1 MKKID
6 WKTCFRVGVSAF
18 VLFLCIHYWPNI
30 SGFIGK
36 CFTAAAPVFTGF
48 VMAYIINILMSFYER
63 HFFPNSKK
71 KSVAKSRRPVSLT
84 GAILTVIGVI
94 ALVIVL
100 IAPQLVNC
108 IEMLVNQLPGAIEK
122 LIAKL
127 NGLSF
132 VSDELIASLASIDWK
147 SRIGDIAQTLF
158 SGVGD
163 VMNVAVSAVSS
174 IFTGIMAFVIGFIVA
189 LYLLMDKDKL
199 GGQCKRVMN
208 SWVPGRFL
216 VKVMHVVCVADDCFR
231 RFLVG
236 QCTEAVILGSRCMVG
251 MLILRLPYAPM
262 VGALIAFTALI
273 PIVGGLIGAGVGA
286 FLILMVSPVKAL
298 IFIIFIIVLQQ
309 IEGNLIY
316 PKVVGSSMGLPALW
330 VLAAVTVGGGVLG
343 IGGMLIGVPMAAV
356 VYRLIKESL
365 NEKESAVAAQA
376 EQEVV
381 CSEQTE

>member
-6 WKTCFRVGVSAF
+6 WKTCFRVGASVF

-63 HFFPNSKK
+63 HFFPKSKK
-71 KSVAKSRRPVSLT
+71 KAVAKSRRPVSLT

-100 IAPQLVNC
+100 IVPQLVNC
-108 IEMLVNQLPGAIEK
+108 IEMLVAQLPGAIEK
-122 LIAKL
+122 LVAKL

-147 SRIGDIAQTLF
+147 SRIGDIAHTLF

-174 IFTGIMAFVIGFIVA
+174 VFTGLMAFVIGFIVA
-189 LYLLMDKDKL
+189 LYLLTDKDRL
-199 GGQCKRVMN
+199 GGQCKRVMKK
-208 SWVPGRFL
+208 WIPARFL
-216 VKVMHVVCVADDCFR
+216 EKTMYVVTVADDCFH
-231 RFLVG
+231 RFIVG
-236 QCTEAVILGSRCMVG
+236 QCTEAVILGTLCMIG

-365 NEKESAVAAQA
+365 NKPEVQEK
-376 EQEVV
+376 VV
-381 CSEQTE
+381 TDE

>member
-6 WKTCFRVGVSAF
+6 WKTCFRVGASLF

-36 CFTAAAPVFTGF
+36 CFSAAAPVFTGF

-63 HFFPNSKK
+63 HYFPKSKK
-71 KSVAKSRRPVSLT
+71 MAVEKSRRPVSLT

-94 ALVIVL
+94 ALVFVL

-108 IEMLVNQLPGAIEK
+108 IEMLVAQLPGAIER

-174 IFTGIMAFVIGFIVA
+174 VFTGIMAFVIGFIVA

-199 GGQCKRVMN
+199 GGQCRRVMN
-208 SWVPGRFL
+208 RWVPERFL
-216 VKVMHVVCVADDCFR
+216 GRVMHVITVADDCFH
-231 RFLVG
+231 RFIVG
-236 QCTEAVILGSRCMVG
+236 QCTEAVILGTLCMIG
-251 MLILRLPYAPM
+251 MFIFRLPYAPM
-262 VGALIAFTALI
+262 IGALVAFTALI

-298 IFIIFIIVLQQ
+298 IFLVFIIVLQQ
-309 IEGNLIY
+309 LEGNLIY

-330 VLAAVTVGGGVLG
+330 VLAAVTIGGGVLG

-356 VYRLIKESL
+356 AYRLIKESL
-365 NEKESAVAAQA
+365 NQPQSEV
-376 EQEVV
+376 QEET
-381 CSEQTE
+381 CENE